1 VEDESFPGEEA
12 MRATAMD
19 RCQAAWES
27 LPEPDMDNNGL
38 AQIGISSLYPSE
50 ATWEQGDRE
59 VVCYISTRDRTD
71 GIQGNFQDGSA
82 QYVG

>member
-1 VEDESFPGEEA
+1 
-12 MRATAMD
+12 
-19 RCQAAWES
+19 
-27 LPEPDMDNNGL
+27 MDNNGL